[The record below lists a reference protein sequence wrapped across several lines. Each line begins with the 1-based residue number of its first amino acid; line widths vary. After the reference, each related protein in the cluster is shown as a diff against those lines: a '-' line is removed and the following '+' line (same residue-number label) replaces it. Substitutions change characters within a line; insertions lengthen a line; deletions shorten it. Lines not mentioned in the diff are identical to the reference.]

1 MFYLTFFLLAILP
14 LCAKAKAPS
23 IANPIQ
29 SLYHTLDPLSVS
41 EHLAF
46 FELYS
51 DTEEGKQALRR
62 AWQLL
67 SGEDLSEEA
76 VATALPQLDIQ
87 ALVSLIT
94 RPYFDAPLKLTTE
107 QLELIEKIALPLSNR
122 SLKGYNASTRA
133 EILALAPEEIDLAR
147 GLLLFQFEENTSKE
161 AIRNYEA
168 ILDILALQIKARL
181 SKEATDLEKIEAIN
195 HFIFYEM
202 GFRFPPHSLYAKDI
216 DLYTFLPSVL
226 DSRQG
231 VCLGVSILYLSIAQR
246 LNLPLEIITPPGHI
260 YVRYHS
266 KDLLVNI
273 ETTARGIDLLSE
285 TYLGVNTRL
294 LLQRTIK
301 EVIGLTF
308 MNQASVHLAKQ
319 EYSLLPTLYEKA
331 RLFIPHDPLLK
342 MLLGY
347 SYLFTNRKKE
357 GVKLLK
363 EIQGKIFEEAVSA
376 DTIPQ
381 DYLNGKVDME
391 GIKTIFLPVDET
403 RESIF
408 KKQQK
413 LHSLL
418 KRYPCFRDGLFHLA
432 ITYLQLSRNKEASEI
447 LERLYKLDPTNV
459 IVEYYLTLLS
469 FERLDYNRAWLH
481 LKKTEQLAHN
491 RSHHPKA
498 LTALRSELR
507 RRCPEPL

>member
-1 MFYLTFFLLAILP
+1 MRSLILLAILS
-14 LCAKAKAPS
+14 LLSLRALHAATH
-23 IANPIQ
+23 PIH
-29 SLYHTLDPLSVS
+29 SLYRTLDPLSVS

-46 FELYS
+46 YELYS
-51 DTEEGKQALRR
+51 DTDQGKEALKR

-67 SGEDLSEEA
+67 SGEHLSEEEG
-76 VATALPQLDIQ
+76 ATALPKLDIQ
-87 ALVSLIT
+87 TLVLLIT
-94 RPYFDAPLKLTTE
+94 RPYFDPPIQLSDE
-107 QLELIEKIALPLSNR
+107 QLKLIEKIAEPLANR
-122 SLKGYNASTRA
+122 SLKGYNASSRS
-133 EILALAPEEIDLAR
+133 EILTLPPEEIDLAR
-147 GLLLFQFEENTSKE
+147 GLLLFQFEENTPKE
-161 AIRNYEA
+161 RIRNYEA

-181 SKEATDLEKIEAIN
+181 SKEATNLEKIEAIN
-195 HFIFYEM
+195 QFIFYEM

-266 KDLLVNI
+266 EEGLINI
-273 ETTARGIDLLSE
+273 ETTARGIDLPSE

-294 LLQRTIK
+294 LPQRNIK

-308 MNQASVHLAKQ
+308 MNQASVHFAKE
-319 EYSLLPTLYEKA
+319 EYPLLPPLYEKA

-347 SYLFTNRKKE
+347 SYLFSGRKKE

-363 EIQGKIFEEAVSA
+363 EIKGQIFKEAISA
-376 DTIPQ
+376 DNIPE
-381 DYLNGKVDME
+381 DYLNGKVDIE
-391 GIKTIFLPVDET
+391 GIKTVFLPVDET
-403 RESIF
+403 RASIL

-413 LHSLL
+413 LHQLL
-418 KRYPCFRDGLFHLA
+418 KRYPSFRDGLFHLA

-447 LERLYKLDPTNV
+447 LERFHKLDPTNV
-459 IVEYYLTLLS
+459 IVEYYLTILS
-469 FERLDYNRAWLH
+469 LERIDYNRAWLH
-481 LKKTEQLAHN
+481 LKKSEQLAQS
-491 RSHHPKA
+491 RLHHPKA
-498 LTALRSELR
+498 LTSLRSELR